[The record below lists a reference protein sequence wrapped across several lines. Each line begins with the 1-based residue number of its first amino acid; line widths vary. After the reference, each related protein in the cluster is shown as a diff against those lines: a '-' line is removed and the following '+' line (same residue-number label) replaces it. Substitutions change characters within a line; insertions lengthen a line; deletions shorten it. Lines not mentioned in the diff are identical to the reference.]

1 MQPFSHETVLLYETV
16 DALNV
21 RPDGIYLD
29 GTAGG
34 GGHSEL
40 IAKRLT
46 TGRLYATDIDPDAVA
61 AATARLAGL
70 PATVLHGS
78 YADLDRLLDG
88 QGVDRLD
95 GMVLDLGVSSHQ
107 LDEGERGFS
116 YKQDAPLDMR
126 MGGNGPTAAD
136 ILAGYSKQELIRVLR
151 DYGDEAFAPAIASAI
166 VAQRERQPLQS
177 TLQLAELVASCYPAA
192 KRRGGNPARKTF
204 QALRIEVNGETDNI
218 KNGITAGF
226 ARLKP
231 GGRLA
236 VITFHSLEDR
246 IVKTLFKDY
255 LTGCICDKSAPVC
268 VCGRTPRARLITRKP
283 VLPSAQETEHNRRS
297 RSARLRVIEKIKDSP
312 YCGQEG

>member
-16 DALNV
+16 DALQV
-21 RPDGIYLD
+21 KPDGIYLD

-34 GGHSEL
+34 GGHSEQ

-46 TGRLYATDIDPDAVA
+46 VGHLYATDVDPDAVK

-78 YADLDRLLDG
+78 YADLDRLLDAEN
-88 QGVDRLD
+88 VDRLD

-107 LDEGERGFS
+107 LDERERGFS
-116 YKQDAPLDMR
+116 YKMDAPLDMR
-126 MGGNGPTAAD
+126 MGGEGPTAAD
-136 ILAGYSKQELIRVLR
+136 VLANYSKQELIRILR
-151 DYGDEAFAPAIASAI
+151 DYGDERFAGPIASAI
-166 VAQRERQPLQS
+166 VARREKEPLTD

-192 KRRGGNPARKTF
+192 KRRDGNPARKTF
-204 QALRIEVNGETDNI
+204 QALRMEVNRETDNI
-218 KNGITAGF
+218 RRGITAGF

-246 IVKTLFKDY
+246 IVKTLFKEY
-255 LTGCICDKSAPVC
+255 LAGCICDKSAPVC
-268 VCGRTPRARLITRKP
+268 VCGRTPRARLVTRKP
-283 VLPSAQETEHNRRS
+283 VLPSAEEVEHNRRS

-312 YCGQEG
+312 YG